1 VSAILFSVLLAAAAG
16 RPAPVSEVVVPGKVT
31 VYENAAAGLD
41 AKPTKPNGTDVICW
55 DEKPAGSHIVKRI
68 CGTRAEVERMQ
79 DMSKQM
85 VTERPRSDGGGGM
98 KSN

>member
-1 VSAILFSVLLAAAAG
+1 MSAILLSVLLAAAAG
-16 RPAPVSEVVVPGKVT
+16 PPAAVSEVVVPGKVT
-31 VYENAAAGLD
+31 VYENAAAGLY

-55 DEKPAGSHIVKRI
+55 NEKPAGSHIMKRF

-79 DMSKQM
+79 EMSKQALS
-85 VTERPRSDGGGGM
+85 ERPRADGGGGL